1 MVALPLHQ
9 DICGQNYDMEPV
21 AYYRQMTRHNS
32 CDGARSDTSRCR
44 DRNIDEDKISRYWEK
59 VPGVSNR
66 ESAR

>member
-44 DRNIDEDKISRYWEK
+44 DRNIDEGFVALLPAYDCL
-59 VPGVSNR
+59 SN
-66 ESAR
+66 